1 MSIRLFFYLTVSCS
15 VLAILFIGAV
25 VLWPELFVSLTSQ
38 IISMMGVSVDSS
50 KIIQFLGI
58 PDIDYRL
65 LLLITVVAIS
75 LINYRVVTGYH
86 KVYLLVASCCLLLIM
101 NLCIDSIWCR
111 RLLFGLLYGPLAVYY
126 ALDFCQFLREHCE
139 EKVMRRFLIGSTFL
153 VTAILVIP
161 GFYLPPFFDG
171 IAGWYLKAP
180 NNRYSVADI
189 RIRFTDQHTEWFRSS
204 FFNPITMSGRPYKTF
219 WKRDRAFVRSPE
231 FSCFLGA
238 LYKKAYPSLDKGVL
252 PTQSKLGILSYPPH
266 TFDKLPADSNYLSPE
281 KIVSF
286 ESVSIKYDN
295 GNRTENIL
303 AKWEYHPHL
312 CGADNVSFEWSDR
325 QLTVQHD
332 FN

>member
-15 VLAILFIGAV
+15 ILAIFFIGTV
-25 VLWPELFVSLTSQ
+25 VLWPELFISLTSH

-65 LLLITVVAIS
+65 LLLIIMVGIS
-75 LINYRVVTGYH
+75 IINYRVVTGHH
-86 KVYLLVASCCLLLIM
+86 KVYMSVASCCLLLIM

-111 RLLFGLLYGPLAVYY
+111 RFLFCLLYGPLAAYY
-126 ALDFCQFLREHCE
+126 ALDFCQFLRKNCE
-139 EKVMRRFLIGSTFL
+139 EKIMRRFLMATTFL

-180 NNRYSVADI
+180 DNRYSVSDI

-204 FFNPITMSGRPYKTF
+204 FYNPITQAGRPFKAF
-219 WKRDRAFVRSPE
+219 WKRDRDFVRSRE

-238 LYKKAYPSLDKGVL
+238 LYKKAYPSLDKGEL
-252 PTQSKLGILSYPPH
+252 PTQSKLGIISYPPH

-286 ESVSIKYDN
+286 ELVNIKYND
-295 GNRTENIL
+295 GERTENIL
-303 AKWEYHPHL
+303 AEWEYYTHL
-312 CGADNVSFEWSDR
+312 CVSDDSSLEWSDR
-325 QLTVQHD
+325 
-332 FN
+332 